1 MRELRSNMNWA
12 GEFQTMA
19 EKLSYCTSE
28 EQMYQTLRN
37 FKEDFI
43 DEYGRLSRTK
53 RRKKGLRWKDGFE
66 TDEEA
71 EKSTA
76 ES

>member
-1 MRELRSNMNWA
+1 MGELRSNLNWA
-12 GEFQTMA
+12 GEFQIMA

-28 EQMYQTLRN
+28 EQMYQTLRK
-37 FKEDFI
+37 FKDDFMC
-43 DEYGRLSRTK
+43 EYGRLSRTK
-53 RRKKGLRWKDGFE
+53 RRKKGLRWKDGFK

-71 EKSTA
+71 EKNTA

>member
-19 EKLSYCTSE
+19 EKLSYCISE

-43 DEYGRLSRTK
+43 YEYGRLSRTK